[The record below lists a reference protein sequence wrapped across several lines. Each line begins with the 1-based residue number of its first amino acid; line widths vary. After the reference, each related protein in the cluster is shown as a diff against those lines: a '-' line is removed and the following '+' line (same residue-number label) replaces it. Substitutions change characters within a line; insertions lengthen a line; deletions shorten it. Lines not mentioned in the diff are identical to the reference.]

1 MRTACRVVL
10 ACLLVCCTSIE
21 TGAQSPGVTRV
32 GIIGLDTSH
41 SPAFTKLLNDP
52 DAAPDLAG
60 FRVVVAYP
68 YGSRTI
74 ESSYSRIPRYI
85 EEVRE
90 LGVEVVDSIDAVLSR
105 SDVVLLM
112 TNDGRLHLE
121 QALQVFKAGK
131 PVFIDKPLAGS
142 LADAVAIVDAARQH
156 GVPVFSSSSLRYTA
170 GAVAARSGTLGR
182 VVGADAF
189 SPATIEPTHPDLF
202 WYGVHGVELLFTAMG
217 TRVRGGPPRAHSR
230 HRRRGGTMARRPRGD
245 VPRHPRRTRRLRWTR
260 LRHGRHR
267 AAGPIRRIP
276 SSSWSRSRRSSARAC
291 HPCARRRRS
300 RSSRSWRRPTRARA
314 AAAHPCGSI
323 DVLAAARTA
332 AAVGVQ
338 P

>member
-1 MRTACRVVL
+1 MRTACRVVF
-10 ACLLVCCTSIE
+10 ACLLVGCVSVE
-21 TGAQSPGVTRV
+21 SGAQTPGVTRV

-90 LGVEVVDSIDAVLSR
+90 LGVEVVDSIDAVLNR

-121 QALQVFKAGK
+121 QALHVFKAGK

-142 LADAVAIVDAARQH
+142 LADAVAIFDAARQH

-170 GAVAARSGTLGR
+170 GAVAARSGSLGR
-182 VVGADAF
+182 IVGADAF

-217 TRVRGGPPRAHSR
+217 TGCEEVVRVHTAGTDVVVGRWRDGRVGTFRGIRDGRGGYGGHAFGTDGIGPLGPFDGYRALVVEIATFFRTRVPPVSEEETLEIFAFMEAADEST
-230 HRRRGGTMARRPRGD
+230 RRGG
-245 VPRHPRRTRRLRWTR
+245 VPV
-260 LRHGRHR
+260 
-267 AAGPIRRIP
+267 RI
-276 SSSWSRSRRSSARAC
+276 S
-291 HPCARRRRS
+291 
-300 RSSRSWRRPTRARA
+300 
-314 AAAHPCGSI
+314 
-323 DVLAAARTA
+323 DVLSAARTA
-332 AAVGVQ
+332 AAAGEK

>member
-1 MRTACRVVL
+1 MCTVCRVVL
-10 ACLLVCCTSIE
+10 ACLLVCCATAES
-21 TGAQSPGVTRV
+21 GAQSRGVTRV

-41 SPAFTKLLNDP
+41 SPAFTKILNDP
-52 DAAPDLAG
+52 NAASDVAG

-85 EEVRE
+85 DEIRE
-90 LGVEVVDSIDAVLSR
+90 LGVEIVDSIGAVLSR

-182 VVGADAF
+182 IVGADAF

-217 TRVRGGPPRAHSR
+217 TGCEEVVRVHTAGTDVVVGRWRDGRVGTFRGIRDGRSGYGGHAFGTDGIGPLGPFDGYRALVVEIATFFRTLVPPVSAEETLEIFAFMEAADEST
-230 HRRRGGTMARRPRGD
+230 RRGGAP
-245 VPRHPRRTRRLRWTR
+245 V
-260 LRHGRHR
+260 
-267 AAGPIRRIP
+267 RI
-276 SSSWSRSRRSSARAC
+276 
-291 HPCARRRRS
+291 
-300 RSSRSWRRPTRARA
+300 T
-314 AAAHPCGSI
+314 
-323 DVLAAARTA
+323 DVLSAARTA
-332 AAVGVQ
+332 AAAGEK